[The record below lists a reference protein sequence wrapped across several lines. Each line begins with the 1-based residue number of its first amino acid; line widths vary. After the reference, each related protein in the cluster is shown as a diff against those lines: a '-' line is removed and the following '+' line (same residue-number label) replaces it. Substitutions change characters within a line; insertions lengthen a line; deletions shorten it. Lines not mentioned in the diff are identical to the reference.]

1 MVSQWLASGCRRPGD
16 RPGGHLTAG
25 SALSRMGEA
34 IVDVDILAELIGESP
49 AMAGILQTLQRLLAA
64 QTRARRPPPVLLLGE
79 TGVGK
84 SLLARALH
92 RASSPRAEATF
103 VDVNC
108 AAIPTALLEAELFGF
123 ERGAFTDARQAKPG
137 LFEEADGGT
146 LFLDEVGLLPPESQA
161 KLLKVLEEGAVRRLG
176 ATRGQPVDVWII
188 AATSEEL
195 ESAARDRRFRSDL
208 YHRLAVVTVHLPA
221 LRQRPDDILRLGE
234 RFLREACAGTGLP
247 PKTLT
252 AEAQAALRAYAWPG
266 NVRELKNVITR
277 AVLLTEASEVSR
289 AALQLPPAAA
299 PVKAAPHRTDE
310 TAKPELPE
318 VGAPSEVPPAR
329 LAQVLRD
336 TGWNV
341 SRAAARLGLS
351 RSQLR
356 YRIDK
361 HGLAPERPAAPADP
375 AIAIGTPP
383 AGPPVALP
391 FPVTSLIGRE
401 QELRDIVRLLDVHR
415 VVTLTG
421 TGGVG
426 KTRLALTAGGQLRGL
441 CPDGVWFVELAS
453 VVDGALVAQAV
464 ASALGLPEEASRPP
478 REILAAALAGR
489 QALLILDNCEHVVG
503 ACAELAETLLRVCP
517 QLRVLATSRERLN
530 IPGEVTFQ
538 VPPLALPHELERSPE
553 RLARSEAVRLFVE
566 RARLVA
572 PDFALTPENAPSVAE
587 VCRRLDGLPLAI
599 ELAAARVRLLR
610 VEQIVARLN
619 DRFHLLTGGSRTTLP
634 RHQTLRA
641 ALDWS
646 HDLLSP
652 PEQMLLRRLS
662 VFAGGFTLEA
672 VEGIC
677 TGPGVAAA
685 QALDVLAQL
694 VDKSMVIVET
704 DPVASVARYRL
715 LETIREYCHEQA
727 SAAGEV
733 AQLRT
738 RHRAWFLALAEEAQ
752 RRGQGAEQ
760 VEWLDRL
767 ETEYDNL
774 KAALSWRDQDSASH
788 VFRLRLGAALWR
800 FWEVRGLIREGRD
813 WLESILADT
822 GHDAPGARARALNG
836 AGNLARD
843 LGDYERAAEHH
854 AEALR
859 LRREV
864 GDTLGIAASLN
875 NLGAVAHDRARYASA
890 EACFSE
896 ALPTWRE
903 ASDQEGLALSLNNL
917 GRTRRFQGDYEQ
929 AAALGHESLGLFRAI
944 DHAWGIA
951 RALNSL
957 ANTAHYQGDVAGA
970 RPLYEESLRLRRLVG
985 DRSGIAVSLNS
996 LALLRG
1002 LAGEVEAARELANE
1016 ALALRRDLGDRR
1028 GIGGSLLTLGSLALW
1043 GGRLDEAR
1051 HLARESLGIRS
1062 TLGDRLGI
1070 ACCLEVL
1077 GEEASARAQPAR
1089 AARLLEAADA
1099 ERASINAPPPPLD
1112 RERRERVLAALGNNR
1127 SEGAGKVA
1135 GLEALITEELRAAR
1149 HIAGLPGPAAEIP
1162 GTRMW
1167 SKDSG

>member
-1 MVSQWLASGCRRPGD
+1 M
-16 RPGGHLTAG
+16 
-25 SALSRMGEA
+25 
-34 IVDVDILAELIGESP
+34 
-49 AMAGILQTLQRLLAA
+49 
-64 QTRARRPPPVLLLGE
+64 
-79 TGVGK
+79 
-84 SLLARALH
+84 
-92 RASSPRAEATF
+92 
-103 VDVNC
+103 
-108 AAIPTALLEAELFGF
+108 
-123 ERGAFTDARQAKPG
+123 
-137 LFEEADGGT
+137 
-146 LFLDEVGLLPPESQA
+146 
-161 KLLKVLEEGAVRRLG
+161 
-176 ATRGQPVDVWII
+176 
-188 AATSEEL
+188 
-195 ESAARDRRFRSDL
+195 
-208 YHRLAVVTVHLPA
+208 
-221 LRQRPDDILRLGE
+221 
-234 RFLREACAGTGLP
+234 
-247 PKTLT
+247 
-252 AEAQAALRAYAWPG
+252 
-266 NVRELKNVITR
+266 
-277 AVLLTEASEVSR
+277 
-289 AALQLPPAAA
+289 
-299 PVKAAPHRTDE
+299 
-310 TAKPELPE
+310 
-318 VGAPSEVPPAR
+318 
-329 LAQVLRD
+329 
-336 TGWNV
+336 
-341 SRAAARLGLS
+341 
-351 RSQLR
+351 
-356 YRIDK
+356 
-361 HGLAPERPAAPADP
+361 
-375 AIAIGTPP
+375 
-383 AGPPVALP
+383 
-391 FPVTSLIGRE
+391 
-401 QELRDIVRLLDVHR
+401 
-415 VVTLTG
+415 
-421 TGGVG
+421 
-426 KTRLALTAGGQLRGL
+426 
-441 CPDGVWFVELAS
+441 
-453 VVDGALVAQAV
+453 
-464 ASALGLPEEASRPP
+464 
-478 REILAAALAGR
+478 
-489 QALLILDNCEHVVG
+489 
-503 ACAELAETLLRVCP
+503 
-517 QLRVLATSRERLN
+517 LATSRERLN

-538 VPPLALPHELERSPE
+538 VPPLALPHELERAPE

-619 DRFHLLTGGSRTTLP
+619 DRFRLLTGGSRTTLP

-704 DPVASVARYRL
+704 DPAASVARYRL

-864 GDTLGIAASLN
+864 GDTLGVAASLN
-875 NLGAVAHDRARYASA
+875 NLGAIAHDRARYASA

-1002 LAGEVEAARELANE
+1002 LAGEIEAARELANE

-1043 GGRLDEAR
+1043 GDRLDEAR

-1077 GEEASARAQPAR
+1077 GEEASARAQLAR

-1099 ERASINAPPPPLD
+1099 ERASINAPLPPLE

-1167 SKDSG
+1167 SKDSGQEAEGQRGMATNPTEARAQRPAEGRQIGRAVIRELARLHVAPHRLDGIQFGGVGRQALNGQPGALSRHVFAHPSTGVRAEPVPQQDNPLSAEVALEGPQKRQERGRRVGARPGLEVQPGAAAVPAKGERRRDGQPFPVVEDVRQDRGLAARRPGAPDDGLLREPAFVLEDEPGPLTPGVFFTAGHRTWTHRRMATSSRSTAWRAGRWSDQFKRRRIRQTWPG